1 MVTKQILF
9 LVYFSSL
16 ECLLNLFAVKLFTV
30 QAGVHTHIYSSE
42 GLVQGPSEEV
52 TGAGNRSTNSRPGML
67 KEKGGCSN
75 RREGIL
81 K

>member
-1 MVTKQILF
+1 V
-9 LVYFSSL
+9 
-16 ECLLNLFAVKLFTV
+16 
-30 QAGVHTHIYSSE
+30 YSSE

-75 RREGIL
+75 RRQGIL
-81 K
+81 KLGSSLFTI